1 MGTDTPHMED
11 WCVLCVLKREG
22 GSTHGSFFDTSNS
35 AAAAAAAAAVQTTD
49 VLGRAVFVALTC
61 NISSHVQHMIII
73 TQWGFSNVLDDDFAA
88 MIAAELTSLW
98 DS

>member
-1 MGTDTPHMED
+1 MED

-22 GSTHGSFFDTSNS
+22 GSTHGSFFDTCNS
-35 AAAAAAAAAVQTTD
+35 AAAAAAVQTTD

-98 DS
+98 DSW